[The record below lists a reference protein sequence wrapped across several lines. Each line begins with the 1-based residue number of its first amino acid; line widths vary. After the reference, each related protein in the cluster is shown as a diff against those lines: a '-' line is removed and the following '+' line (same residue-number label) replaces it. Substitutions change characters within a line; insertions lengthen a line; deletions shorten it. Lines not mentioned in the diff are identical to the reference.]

1 MLSYI
6 RYILLKLSPD
16 KDFID
21 IMRTIPFEKGVKILT
36 KDFEISPAIQANII
50 INLTKEPYI

>member
-1 MLSYI
+1 
-6 RYILLKLSPD
+6 LLKLSPD

-50 INLTKEPYI
+50 TNLTKEPYI